1 MSRLTILAL
10 VFAAACGGKSTP
22 PPTTPLPEDKP
33 AEPVAKPEETEKP
46 AEPPKVEPIEIAIN
60 APDVTVKLVKAGTG
74 KKARLAYAAGKGGE
88 KVPVEIAFDIGQKA
102 TAAQGSEEMITPTIV
117 LLTDAETTAADEKTI
132 GYTFSLKGI
141 DARDVPNQNPK
152 MTAQAIKDQI
162 GTLTGLTISGKVGT
176 NGVASGAT
184 AIRIEKG
191 DAAGKQVVDLV
202 RQALPSWPALPAEPV
217 GVGAKWTATSK
228 ASLMGKLELT
238 QETTYELVSRKGNVS
253 TIKGTT
259 KISGTD
265 ADLDG
270 SKISGIK
277 GTGVTEA
284 TLTEGQFPSFKS
296 NVETGFTVTDP
307 AKNESLTL
315 GVKVGSAVTPKL
327 VAAAEPPKPDAKTD
341 AKPDAKTDAKTAP
354 KK

>member
-33 AEPVAKPEETEKP
+33 AEPMVKPEEPAKPEE
-46 AEPPKVEPIEIAIN
+46 PPPVEPIEVAIE
-60 APDVTVKLVKAGTG
+60 APTVTVKLVKAGAG
-74 KKARLAYAAGKGGE
+74 KKAKLAYVAGKGE
-88 KVPVEIAFDIGQKA
+88 KVPVEIALDIGQKA
-102 TAAQGSEEMITPTIV
+102 TAAQGSEEVIAPTIV
-117 LLTDAETTAADEKTI
+117 LLTDAETTADDDKTI
-132 GYTFSLKGI
+132 GYKYSLNGI

-162 GTLTGLTISGKVGT
+162 GTMTGLTITGKVGT
-176 NGVASGAT
+176 NGVAAGAT

-202 RQALPSWPALPAEPV
+202 RQAFPSWPTLPTEAV

-228 ASLMGKLELT
+228 ANLMGKLELT
-238 QETTYELVSRKGNVS
+238 QETTYELVSRKGAVS

-259 KISGTD
+259 KITGTD

-270 SKISGIK
+270 SKITGIK
-277 GTGVTEA
+277 GSGTTEA
-284 TLTEGQFPSFKS
+284 TLTDGQFPSFKT
-296 NVETGFTVTDP
+296 NIETGFTVTDP
-307 AKNESLTL
+307 AKNESMTL
-315 GVKVGSAVTPKL
+315 GVKVGSAVTPKA
-327 VAAAEPPKPDAKTD
+327 VAAAEPAK
-341 AKPDAKTDAKTAP
+341 K
-354 KK
+354 